1 MWTLSF
7 PARQTEEREKPER
20 AALQKP
26 FAVWPT
32 ERRDLPIAVVS
43 EVMSSEFY
51 RVLRIPLPTKQNKTK
66 NPQLHAEIL
75 FRCLDGIRYPIAL
88 CKTFLLC
95 VPGGKCNC
103 DGRSLERLLS
113 VHAHTPLL
121 SPVDTYS
128 CYLNTGVISW
138 DSFFG
143 ITALVTS
150 DSNCIYIYIKLFFCS
165 LIHWCFQISN
175 PAVLM

>member
-7 PARQTEEREKPER
+7 PARQTEEREKPEPSSP
-20 AALQKP
+20 AETLCSLT
-26 FAVWPT
+26 T

-51 RVLRIPLPTKQNKTK
+51 QVLRIPLPTKQNKTK

-88 CKTFLLC
+88 CETFLLC

-113 VHAHTPLL
+113 VHAHTCTFALSCGYLL
-121 SPVDTYS
+121 
-128 CYLNTGVISW
+128 L
-138 DSFFG
+138 
-143 ITALVTS
+143 
-150 DSNCIYIYIKLFFCS
+150 LFEYWGDILRFILWHHSTCD
-165 LIHWCFQISN
+165 FRQ
-175 PAVLM
+175 